1 MLITPLFT
9 AVFAFLY
16 VLLSLNVIKQRFANQ
31 ISLGSADN
39 KEMER
44 AIRIHANFIEYV
56 PIALILFYFIEML
69 SMSSS
74 LVFYLGSA
82 LLIARV
88 MHFFGMQYPKDLIL
102 FRKLGMIITLLVL
115 LVASIALAL
124 RYLPI
129 SV

>member
-9 AVFAFLY
+9 AVFAFFY
-16 VLLSLNVIKQRFANQ
+16 VFLSLNVIKQRFANK
-31 ISLGSADN
+31 ISLGSADS

-44 AIRIHANFIEYV
+44 AIRTHANFIEYV

-69 SMSSS
+69 SMSSN

-82 LLIARV
+82 LLIGRV
-88 MHFFGMQYPKDLIL
+88 MHFFGMQYPQDLIL